1 MPIPLPNLDDR
12 SFADLVEEMRAL
24 IPGYAPEW
32 TDHNLSDPG
41 IMLIELFAYLTEAL
55 IYRLNRIPEASEK
68 RFLKLLGVKNIY
80 GLDIDFARK
89 QAIDALRN
97 PWRAITAADI
107 EQLIIRIYPKE
118 HDGVCKIARVKC
130 FPEIELTA
138 RDGKY
143 HSPGHLSVVIV
154 PDCGDENKPSPES
167 YILNVLSDL
176 VSDFLK
182 ERRLMCCR
190 HHVVTPLYRNFS
202 IEARIVKMPQ
212 FLKEKVEENIGEKL
226 KDFFHPLK
234 GGPEPDKKGWPFGR
248 AVYISEVYQVI
259 EDTSGVDHVES
270 VTLHTPG
277 EVSDSIPVGDRI
289 QIEPWELVNFDF
301 DRSRII
307 FYNIE

>member
-24 IPGYAPEW
+24 IPRYAPEW
-32 TDHNLSDPG
+32 TDHNLSDQG

-68 RFLKLLGVKNIY
+68 RFLELLGVKNIY
-80 GLDIDFARK
+80 DLDIDLARK

-107 EQLIIRIYPKE
+107 EQLIIQIYPQTQ
-118 HDGVCKIARVKC
+118 DGGCRIARVKC
-130 FPEIELTA
+130 FPQRDLTP
-138 RDGKY
+138 GNEKY

-154 PDCGDENKPSPES
+154 LDYRNEEKRSCKDN
-167 YILNVLSDL
+167 ILKSVF
-176 VSDFLK
+176 DFLE
-182 ERRLMCCR
+182 ERRLICCR
-190 HHVVTPLYRNFS
+190 YHVVAPQYRDFS
-202 IEARIVKMPQ
+202 IEARVLRIPR
-212 FLKEKVEENIGEKL
+212 FLERQVEKNIGEKL
-226 KDFFHPLK
+226 KDFFHPLR

-270 VTLHTPG
+270 VTLYA
-277 EVSDSIPVGDRI
+277 SDSKPAGDRI
-289 QIEPWELVNFDF
+289 QIQPWELVNLVN
-301 DRSRII
+301 SKII
-307 FYNIE
+307 FLSSNSFGDKP